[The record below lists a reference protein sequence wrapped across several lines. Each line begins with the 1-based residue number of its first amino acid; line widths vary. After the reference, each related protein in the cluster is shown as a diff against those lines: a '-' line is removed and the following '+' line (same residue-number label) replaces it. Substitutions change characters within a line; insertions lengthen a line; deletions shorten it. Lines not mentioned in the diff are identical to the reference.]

1 MSTSSYLNKGEVAAA
16 DTTRRTFV
24 ETLHATPRAEETLTV
39 ADARKARYA
48 AAARRMRRGKQLVI
62 GGFVVAVVGMVGY
75 CLACFAAG
83 ANESLGAAL
92 LQSPGW
98 LIGPTLAVL
107 GAGTL
112 LWLAGSFLYLIGGM
126 ESDPEGPDL
135 FF

>member
-1 MSTSSYLNKGEVAAA
+1 MSTSSYLSKGEVAAA
-16 DTTRRTFV
+16 DTSRRTFA
-24 ETLHATPRAEETLTV
+24 EPTHTAARAEETLPV
-39 ADARKARYA
+39 AEARKIRYA
-48 AAARRMRRGKQLVI
+48 TAARRMRRGKQLVI
-62 GGFVVAVVGMVGY
+62 CGFVVAVVGMVGY

-135 FF
+135 YF